1 MLTIKLRDIQ
11 GVHPEFSRIERD
23 LDLAPVGVPDEALIP
38 KAMAVRINML
48 YPLVV
53 SRPDALCIGQTT
65 LYRSFNPPARW
76 QSTVHGKG
84 GLTRDFQAA
93 CAAAAQL
100 WATGLLIFFL
110 QTAYRRQGLGSVRVS
125 DRLGERPQ
133 PPLPHPS
140 KGFGR

>member
-65 LYRSFNPPARW
+65 LYRWLKHIWIQKHRCSALNGRGAN
-76 QSTVHGKG
+76 
-84 GLTRDFQAA
+84 
-93 CAAAAQL
+93 
-100 WATGLLIFFL
+100 
-110 QTAYRRQGLGSVRVS
+110 QGL
-125 DRLGERPQ
+125 RLPTRAD
-133 PPLPHPS
+133 
-140 KGFGR
+140 